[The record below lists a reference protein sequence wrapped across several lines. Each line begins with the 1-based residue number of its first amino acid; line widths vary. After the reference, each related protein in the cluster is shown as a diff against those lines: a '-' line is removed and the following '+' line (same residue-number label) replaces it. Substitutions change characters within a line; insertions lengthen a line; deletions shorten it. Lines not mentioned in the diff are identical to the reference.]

1 MKTGFCVRASALAS
15 FALLAGCASSHLMT
29 SGGSQRENA
38 AISIPYS
45 LPRGLI
51 KISVARNEHDVLAVD
66 VLDVV
71 YEPDPAHQYYL
82 TYDHSL
88 FSTDTVSIQTT
99 DTGLLEKISAQ
110 SKDQRGEVVKKLVE
124 LATET
129 GKAFIG
135 ARGKTT
141 DPYPT
146 FSYETFFDPTLKED
160 RDRLIADLGEYG
172 VEILELDAT
181 PLGSALSRGAAKDC
195 NRGACFRLAIPY
207 AFVIAYRNQPTIAFP
222 DPTPARGTANI
233 LIPNGSPILA
243 VEINRYAFVEAKTEI
258 VFDDGMLT
266 KISLDKPSEAVGFME
281 IPIDVAKSI
290 VSIPS
295 ALFDFKI
302 KSMNDDQ
309 RLNTAQM
316 NLIESQMRLLEK
328 QQDLLDAKDDAESGS
343 K

>member
-1 MKTGFCVRASALAS
+1 MKTGFCIRATAFAS
-15 FALLAGCASSHLMT
+15 FALLAGCASSHIMT
-29 SGGSQRENA
+29 SDA
-38 AISIPYS
+38 AHRGDSAVSIPYS

-51 KISVARNEHDVLAVD
+51 KIHVARDEHDVLEVD

-82 TYDHSL
+82 TYDHSA

-99 DTGLLEKISAQ
+99 DTGLLKKISAQ
-110 SKDQRGEVVKKLVE
+110 SKDERGEVLKKLVE

-135 ARGKTT
+135 ARGKAI

-146 FSYETFFDPTLKED
+146 FSYETLFDPTLKED

-172 VEILELDAT
+172 VEILELDAA
-181 PLGSALSRGAAKDC
+181 PLGGALSRGAAQDC
-195 NRGACFRLAIPY
+195 NRGACFRLAVPHK
-207 AFVIAYRNQPTIAFP
+207 FVIAYRNQPTIAFP
-222 DPTPARGTANI
+222 DPTPARGTADI

-243 VEINRYAFVEAKTEI
+243 VEINRYAFVEAKTE
-258 VFDDGMLT
+258 VEFENGMLT
-266 KISLDKPSEAVGFME
+266 KVSLDKPSEAVGFME
-281 IPIDVAKSI
+281 IPIDIAKSI

-309 RLNTAQM
+309 RLNAAQM
-316 NLIESQMRLLEK
+316 NLIDSQMRLLEK
-328 QQDLLDAKDDAESGS
+328 QQELLDSQDDAKGGA